1 MYNVDKGPYGP
12 ETKKTLTHKMTN
24 NKPIESLQCSKNVG
38 VFYLEEVE
46 AEVKLDQVVHPPRN
60 KCSDK
65 RIKVPIFMTQRLT
78 YQLMTEVRLQR
89 EVTLPIYITMTNSI
103 FLTER
108 GTTEY
113 SLCNIHGAPTN
124 SNWSAILINGL
135 YALHKAIANCCN
147 AKQTG

>member
-65 RIKVPIFMTQRLT
+65 RIKVPIIMTQRPT
-78 YQLMTEVRLQR
+78 NQLIDGGEASKGGYT
-89 EVTLPIYITMTNSI
+89 S
-103 FLTER
+103 
-108 GTTEY
+108 
-113 SLCNIHGAPTN
+113 NIHHYDQLHF
-124 SNWSAILINGL
+124 SN
-135 YALHKAIANCCN
+135 
-147 AKQTG
+147 